1 MSSSRATIGLAV
13 GLMAVIV
20 MMILPM
26 PSWVLDMGVAIS
38 FAFAILIFTM
48 TLFVEKPL
56 DFSAFASVLLASLLL
71 RLSLNVSSTKLII
84 GQGHT
89 GTDAAGSIIEG
100 FAMFVMGG
108 NVAIGLIVFSVLVI
122 VNFMVITKGAGRM
135 AEVGARFALDAM
147 PGKQMAIDSDL
158 AAGAISHEEASRRRE
173 REQEETAFLGSLDGV
188 SKFMKGDA
196 IAGILITLLNL
207 IAGMAIGVMMHDLSF
222 SQAASNY
229 AILTVGDGLVSQI
242 PAVIISIAAGLLLSR
257 GRGDGAV
264 DLALLDQFG
273 RHPAALAAV
282 AGIMVVFAAFP
293 GLPVMP
299 FLIGAA
305 GLGAAAYI
313 AWKRNQTAQQQ
324 EQSEADA
331 PAPTPE
337 PTMGDMLDLDELS
350 VELSRDL
357 VATVMGTDFGVD
369 KRIQKIRK
377 YIATQYGFILPPI
390 RLSDDAS
397 LPRHSYRI
405 RLHGADMAT
414 QTLRADKQLALI
426 EAGEHTHIP
435 GDTTQEPVFKA
446 PARWVEPDYDN
457 ELTLLGVTTVA
468 PVEVLATHLLE
479 VIQDNLPALLTR
491 RALRETL
498 DAFKTVTEGDR
509 ADGNKKL
516 MEEFFPDKAPVELL
530 HSVMRLLLEERIS
543 VRNLPLLMET
553 VADGKSANLNA
564 EAITDVARQR
574 LSRSFVSQYRN
585 PHGQL
590 PIIRIGDI
598 WTAKMG
604 ERETR
609 DETGRSDIALSPDE
623 FNQFAQDVRTQL
635 DTAARSGTYAVI
647 AAPGHWRRFVRSV
660 LKTKGVKNPVL
671 SYAEIAANEKPLIL
685 GAA

>member
-1 MSSSRATIGLAV
+1 MSSRRATVGLAV

-26 PSWVLDMGVAIS
+26 PAWVLDMGVAIS

-84 GQGHT
+84 GEGHT

-108 NVAIGLIVFSVLVI
+108 NIAIGLIVFAVLVI

-147 PGKQMAIDSDL
+147 LGKQMAIDSDL

-207 IAGMAIGVMMHDLSF
+207 FAGMAIGVGVHGLSF
-222 SQAASNY
+222 GQAVSNY

-282 AGIMVVFAAFP
+282 AGIMIVFAAFP
-293 GLPVMP
+293 GLPMIP

-305 GLGAAAYI
+305 GLGTMAFVSWQKQSTEAKQVEEDAAVP
-313 AWKRNQTAQQQ
+313 
-324 EQSEADA
+324 EAV
-331 PAPTPE
+331 PE
-337 PTMGDMLDLDELS
+337 PTIGDMLDLDELS

-357 VATVMGTDFGVD
+357 VGTVMGTEFGVD
-369 KRIQKIRK
+369 KRVQKIRK

-414 QTLRADKQLALI
+414 QTLMADRRLALI
-426 EAGEHTHIP
+426 EATEHAHIP

-446 PARWVEPDYDN
+446 PARWVDPESEN

-491 RALRETL
+491 RSLRETL
-498 DAFKTVTEGDR
+498 DAFKGVTASDR
-509 ADGNKKL
+509 ADGNKRL
-516 MEEFFPDKAPVELL
+516 MDEFFPDKAPIELL

-543 VRNLPLLMET
+543 VRNLPLLLET

-574 LSRSFVSQYRN
+574 LSRQFVGQYRN
-585 PHGQL
+585 ETGQL
-590 PIIRIGDI
+590 PIIRIGDT
-598 WTAKMG
+598 WTTKIG

-609 DETGRSDIALSPDE
+609 DEAGRSDIALSPDE
-623 FNQFAQDVRTQL
+623 FNQFAHDVRAQL
-635 DTAARSGTYAVI
+635 DTAARSGSYAVI

-685 GAA
+685 GTA

>member
-1 MSSSRATIGLAV
+1 MNSSRATIGLAV
-13 GLMAVIV
+13 GLMAVII

-84 GQGHT
+84 GEGHT

-108 NVAIGLIVFSVLVI
+108 NIAIGLIVFSVLVI

-147 PGKQMAIDSDL
+147 PGKQMAIDADL
-158 AAGAISHEEASRRRE
+158 AAGAISHEEASKRRE

-196 IAGILITLLNL
+196 VAGILITLLNL
-207 IAGMAIGVMMHDLSF
+207 IAGMGIGVGVHGMSF
-222 SQAASNY
+222 GQAAENY

-264 DLALLDQFG
+264 DLALLEQFG
-273 RHPAALAAV
+273 RHPAALASV
-282 AGIMVVFAAFP
+282 SGIMAVFALFP
-293 GLPVMP
+293 GLPVLP
-299 FLIGAA
+299 FMLGSI
-305 GLGAAAYI
+305 GLGIAAYLS
-313 AWKRNQTAQQQ
+313 WQKAQNATQL
-324 EQSEADA
+324 EEDEAA
-331 PAPTPE
+331 IVPPKPE

-357 VATVMGTDFGVD
+357 VATVMGTEFGVD
-369 KRIQKIRK
+369 KRVQKIRK

-390 RLSDDAS
+390 RLSDDAA

-414 QTLRADKQLALI
+414 QTLMADRRLALI
-426 EAGEHTHIP
+426 EANEHTQIP

-446 PARWVEPDYDN
+446 PARWVDPEHEN

-498 DAFKTVTEGDR
+498 DAFKGVTESDR
-509 ADGNKKL
+509 ADGNRRL
-516 MEEFFPDKAPVELL
+516 VEEFFPDKAPVELL

-543 VRNLPLLMET
+543 IRNLPLLLET
-553 VADGKSANLNA
+553 VADGKSGNLNA

-574 LSRSFVSQYRN
+574 LSRHFVGQYRN
-585 PHGQL
+585 ETGQL
-590 PIIRIGDI
+590 PIIRIGED
-598 WTAKMG
+598 WTAKLG

-609 DETGRSDIALSPDE
+609 DEVGRSDIALSPEE
-623 FNQFAQDVRTQL
+623 FNQFAHDVRAQL
-635 DTAARSGTYAVI
+635 DTAARKGSYAVI
-647 AAPGHWRRFVRSV
+647 AAPGHWRRFIRSV

-685 GAA
+685 GSA

>member
-1 MSSSRATIGLAV
+1 MTSQRATIALAV
-13 GLMAVIV
+13 GLMAIIV

-26 PSWVLDMGVAIS
+26 PAWVLDMGVAVS

-84 GQGHT
+84 GQGHS

-108 NVAIGLIVFSVLVI
+108 NIAIGLIVFSVLVI

-147 PGKQMAIDSDL
+147 PGKQMAIDADL
-158 AAGAISHEEASRRRE
+158 AAGAISHQEASARRE

-207 IAGMAIGVMMHDLSF
+207 FAGMAIGIGVHDLSF
-222 SQAASNY
+222 GQAVSNY

-242 PAVIISIAAGLLLSR
+242 PAVIISVAAGLLLSR
-257 GRGDGAV
+257 GRGDGSV

-293 GLPVMP
+293 GLPVVP
-299 FLIGAA
+299 FLIGALILG
-305 GLGAAAYI
+305 GLAVLSWQKAKNAEQQDAEAA
-313 AWKRNQTAQQQ
+313 NV
-324 EQSEADA
+324 EA
-331 PAPTPE
+331 PPTE

-357 VATVMGTDFGVD
+357 VGTVMDTDFGVD
-369 KRIQKIRK
+369 KRVQKIRK
-377 YIATQYGFILPPI
+377 YVATQYGFILPPI

-414 QTLRADKQLALI
+414 QTLMADKKLALI
-426 EAGEHTHIP
+426 EAGEHAHIS
-435 GDTTQEPVFKA
+435 GTATQEPVFKA
-446 PARWVEPDYDN
+446 PARWIDPEDEN
-457 ELTLLGVTTVA
+457 ELTLLGITTVA

-498 DAFKTVTEGDR
+498 DAFKEVTESDR
-509 ADGNKKL
+509 AEGNRRL
-516 MEEFFPDKAPVELL
+516 MEEFFPDKAPIELL

-543 VRNLPLLMET
+543 IRNLPLLLET
-553 VADGKSANLNA
+553 VADGKSANLSA
-564 EAITDVARQR
+564 EAIADVARQR
-574 LSRSFVSQYRN
+574 MSRHFVGQYRN
-585 PHGQL
+585 ETGQL
-590 PIIRIGDI
+590 PIIRIGDS
-598 WTAKMG
+598 WSAKLG

-609 DETGRSDIALSPDE
+609 DESGRSDIALSPDE
-623 FNQFAQDVRTQL
+623 FNQFAHDVRAQL
-635 DTAARSGTYAVI
+635 DNAARSGSYAVI

-685 GAA
+685 GSA

>member
-1 MSSSRATIGLAV
+1 MGLAV
-13 GLMAVIV
+13 GLMAVII

-26 PSWVLDMGVAIS
+26 PSWVLDMGVAAS
-38 FAFAILIFTM
+38 FGFAILIFTM

-108 NVAIGLIVFSVLVI
+108 NIAIGLIVFSVLVI

-147 PGKQMAIDSDL
+147 PGKQMAIDADL
-158 AAGAISHEEASRRRE
+158 ASGAISHEEASKRRE

-196 IAGILITLLNL
+196 VAGILITLLNL
-207 IAGMAIGVMMHDLSF
+207 IAGMGIGVGVHGLSF

-242 PAVIISIAAGLLLSR
+242 PAVIISVAAALLLSR

-282 AGIMVVFAAFP
+282 SGIMAVFAVFP
-293 GLPVMP
+293 GLPMLP
-299 FLIGAA
+299 FLIGSA
-305 GLGAAAYI
+305 GLGIAAYLSWQKGQNAVKQI
-313 AWKRNQTAQQQ
+313 
-324 EQSEADA
+324 EADA
-331 PAPTPE
+331 QVVAPTPE

-357 VATVMGTDFGVD
+357 VSTVMGTEFGVD
-369 KRIQKIRK
+369 KRVQKIRK

-414 QTLRADKQLALI
+414 QTLMADRRLALI
-426 EAGEHTHIP
+426 EANEHTQIP

-446 PARWVEPDYDN
+446 PARWVDPEHEN

-479 VIQDNLPALLTR
+479 VIQDNLPGLLTR

-498 DAFKTVTEGDR
+498 DAFKGVTESER
-509 ADGNKKL
+509 ADGNRRL
-516 MEEFFPDKAPVELL
+516 VEEFFPDKAPIELL

-543 VRNLPLLMET
+543 IRNLPLLLET
-553 VADGKSANLNA
+553 VADGKAGNLNA

-574 LSRSFVSQYRN
+574 LSRHFVGQYRN
-585 PHGQL
+585 ETGQL
-590 PIIRIGDI
+590 PIIRIGDD
-598 WTAKMG
+598 WTAKLG

-609 DETGRSDIALSPDE
+609 DEVGRSDIALSPEE
-623 FNQFAQDVRTQL
+623 FNQFAHDVRAQL
-635 DTAARSGTYAVI
+635 DTAARSGSYAVI
-647 AAPGHWRRFVRSV
+647 AAPGHWRRFIRSV

-685 GAA
+685 GSA

>member
-1 MSSSRATIGLAV
+1 MSSRRATVGLAV

-26 PSWVLDMGVAIS
+26 PAWVLDMGVAIS

-84 GQGHT
+84 GEGHT

-108 NVAIGLIVFSVLVI
+108 NIAIGLIVFSVLVI

-207 IAGMAIGVMMHDLSF
+207 FAGMAIGVGVHGLTF
-222 SQAASNY
+222 SQAVSNY

-293 GLPVMP
+293 GLPMIP

-305 GLGAAAYI
+305 GLGAMAFFSWQKQSTEAKQVEEDAA
-313 AWKRNQTAQQQ
+313 AP
-324 EQSEADA
+324 EAVA
-331 PAPTPE
+331 E
-337 PTMGDMLDLDELS
+337 PTIGDMLDLDELS

-357 VATVMGTDFGVD
+357 VGTVMGTEFGVD
-369 KRIQKIRK
+369 KRVQKIRK

-414 QTLRADKQLALI
+414 QTLMADRRLALI
-426 EAGEHTHIP
+426 EASEHAHIP

-446 PARWVEPDYDN
+446 PARWVDPESEN

-491 RALRETL
+491 RSLRETL
-498 DAFKTVTEGDR
+498 DAFKGVSASDR
-509 ADGNKKL
+509 ADGNKRL
-516 MEEFFPDKAPVELL
+516 MDEFFPDKAPIELL

-543 VRNLPLLMET
+543 VRNLPLLLET

-574 LSRSFVSQYRN
+574 LSRQFVGQYRN
-585 PHGQL
+585 ETGQL
-590 PIIRIGDI
+590 PIIRIGDT
-598 WTAKMG
+598 WTTKIG

-609 DETGRSDIALSPDE
+609 DEAGRSDIALSPDE
-623 FNQFAQDVRTQL
+623 FNQFAHDVRAQL
-635 DTAARSGTYAVI
+635 DTAARSGSYAVI

-685 GAA
+685 GTA

>member
-1 MSSSRATIGLAV
+1 MTSSRATIALAV
-13 GLMAVIV
+13 GLMTIIV

-26 PSWVLDMGVAIS
+26 PAWVLDMGVAVS

-84 GQGHT
+84 GEGHT

-108 NVAIGLIVFSVLVI
+108 NIAIGLIVFSVLVI

-147 PGKQMAIDSDL
+147 PGKQMAIDADL
-158 AAGAISHEEASRRRE
+158 AAGAISHKEASARRE

-207 IAGMAIGVMMHDLSF
+207 FAGMAIGVGVHELSF
-222 SQAASNY
+222 GQAMSNY

-242 PAVIISIAAGLLLSR
+242 PAVIISIAAGLLLSK
-257 GRGDGAV
+257 GRGDGSV

-273 RHPAALAAV
+273 RHPAALGAV

-293 GLPVMP
+293 GLPVVP

-305 GLGAAAYI
+305 VLGTLAFLS
-313 AWKRNQTAQQQ
+313 WQKSKTLAQ
-324 EQSEADA
+324 EEAEAESADA
-331 PAPTPE
+331 PTTE

-357 VATVMGTDFGVD
+357 VGTVMDTGFGVD
-369 KRIQKIRK
+369 KRVQKIRK
-377 YIATQYGFILPPI
+377 YVATQYGFILPPI

-414 QTLRADKQLALI
+414 QTLMADKKLALI
-426 EAGEHTHIP
+426 EANEHAHIP

-446 PARWVEPDYDN
+446 PARWIDAEHEN
-457 ELTLLGVTTVA
+457 ELTLLGITTVA

-498 DAFKTVTEGDR
+498 DAFKGVTESER
-509 ADGNKKL
+509 ADGNRRL
-516 MEEFFPDKAPVELL
+516 IEEFFPDKAPIELL

-543 VRNLPLLMET
+543 IRNLPLLLET
-553 VADGKSANLNA
+553 VADGKTANLNA
-564 EAITDVARQR
+564 EAIADVARQR
-574 LSRSFVSQYRN
+574 LSRQFVGQYRN
-585 PHGQL
+585 ETGQL
-590 PIIRIGDI
+590 PIIRIGEG
-598 WTAKMG
+598 WSAKLG

-609 DETGRSDIALSPDE
+609 DEAGRSDIALSPDE
-623 FNQFAQDVRTQL
+623 FNQFAHDVRAQL
-635 DTAARSGTYAVI
+635 DTAARAGSYAVI

-685 GAA
+685 GSA

>member
-1 MSSSRATIGLAV
+1 MTSRRATVALAV
-13 GLMAVIV
+13 GLMAIIV

-26 PSWVLDMGVAIS
+26 PAWVLDMGVAIS

-89 GTDAAGSIIEG
+89 GTEAAGSIIEG

-108 NVAIGLIVFSVLVI
+108 NIAIGLIVFAVLVI

-147 PGKQMAIDSDL
+147 PGKQMAIDADL
-158 AAGAISHEEASRRRE
+158 AAGAISHQEASARRE

-207 IAGMAIGVMMHDLSF
+207 FAGMAIGVGVHDLSF
-222 SQAASNY
+222 GQAMSNY

-242 PAVIISIAAGLLLSR
+242 PAVIISVAAGLLLSK

-282 AGIMVVFAAFP
+282 SGIMFVFALFP
-293 GLPVMP
+293 GLPLVP
-299 FLIGAA
+299 FMIGAIV
-305 GLGAAAYI
+305 LGTLAFLS
-313 AWKRNQTAQQQ
+313 WQKSKTL
-324 EQSEADA
+324 EQAEADA
-331 PAPTPE
+331 EAAEAPAQE
-337 PTMGDMLDLDELS
+337 PTIGDMLDLDELS

-357 VATVMGTDFGVD
+357 VGTVMDTGFGVD
-369 KRIQKIRK
+369 KRVQKIRK
-377 YIATQYGFILPPI
+377 YVATQYGFILPPI

-414 QTLRADKQLALI
+414 QTLMADKKLALI
-426 EAGEHTHIP
+426 EANEHPHIP
-435 GDTTQEPVFKA
+435 GTPTQEPVFKA
-446 PARWVEPDYDN
+446 PARWIDPEHEN
-457 ELTLLGVTTVA
+457 EMTLLGVTTVA

-498 DAFKTVTEGDR
+498 DAFKGVSESER
-509 ADGNKKL
+509 ADGNRRL
-516 MEEFFPDKAPVELL
+516 MEEFFPDKAPIELL

-543 VRNLPLLMET
+543 VRNLPLLLET

-574 LSRSFVSQYRN
+574 LSRQFVGQYRN
-585 PHGQL
+585 ETGQL
-590 PIIRIGDI
+590 PIIRIGEG
-598 WTAKMG
+598 WSAKLG

-609 DETGRSDIALSPDE
+609 DESGRSDIALSPDE
-623 FNQFAQDVRTQL
+623 FNQFAHDVRAQL
-635 DTAARSGTYAVI
+635 DSAARAGSYAVI

-685 GAA
+685 GSA

>member
-1 MSSSRATIGLAV
+1 MSSGRATIGLAI
-13 GLMAVIV
+13 GLMAIIV

-26 PSWVLDMGVAIS
+26 PAWVLDIGVAVS
-38 FAFAILIFTM
+38 FAFAILIFTL
-48 TLFVEKPL
+48 TLFIEKPL

-84 GQGHT
+84 GDGHT

-100 FAMFVMGG
+100 FAMFVMSG
-108 NVAIGLIVFSVLVI
+108 NIAIGLIVFSVLVI

-207 IAGMAIGVMMHDLSF
+207 FAGMAIGVGVHGLSF
-222 SQAASNY
+222 GEAVANY

-242 PAVIISIAAGLLLSR
+242 PAVIIAVAAGLLLSR

-282 AGIMVVFAAFP
+282 AAIMIVFAAFP
-293 GLPVMP
+293 GLPLVP
-299 FLIGAA
+299 FL
-305 GLGAAAYI
+305 LGAVVLATLAYVSWQRNMKAVQAEEAEAA
-313 AWKRNQTAQQQ
+313 AP
-324 EQSEADA
+324 EA
-331 PAPTPE
+331 TPE
-337 PTMGDMLDLDELS
+337 PSIGDMLDLDELS

-357 VATVMGTDFGVD
+357 VGTVMGTDFGVD
-369 KRIQKIRK
+369 KRVQKIRK

-414 QTLRADKQLALI
+414 QTLMADRRLALI
-426 EAGEHTHIP
+426 EATEHTHIP
-435 GDTTQEPVFKA
+435 GETTQEPVFKA
-446 PARWVEPDYDN
+446 PARWVEPDNEN

-479 VIQDNLPALLTR
+479 VIQDNLPALMTR

-498 DAFKTVTEGDR
+498 DAFKGVTASDR
-509 ADGNKKL
+509 ADGNRRL
-516 MEEFFPDKAPVELL
+516 MDEFFPDKAPIELL

-543 VRNLPLLMET
+543 VRNLPLLLET
-553 VADGKSANLNA
+553 VADGKSGGLNA

-574 LSRSFVSQYRN
+574 LSRQFVGQYRN
-585 PHGQL
+585 DQGQL
-590 PIIRIGDI
+590 PIVRIGEG
-598 WTAKMG
+598 WSAKLG

-623 FNQFAQDVRTQL
+623 FNQFAHDVRAQL
-635 DTAARSGTYAVI
+635 DTAARSGSYAVI
-647 AAPGHWRRFVRSV
+647 AAPGHWRRFIRSV

>member
-1 MSSSRATIGLAV
+1 MTSSRATIALAV
-13 GLMAVIV
+13 GLMTIIV

-26 PSWVLDMGVAIS
+26 PAWVLDMGVAVS

-84 GQGHT
+84 GEGHT

-108 NVAIGLIVFSVLVI
+108 NIAIGLIVFSVLVI

-147 PGKQMAIDSDL
+147 PGKQMAIDADL
-158 AAGAISHEEASRRRE
+158 AAGAISHKEASARRE

-207 IAGMAIGVMMHDLSF
+207 FAGMAIGVGVHELSF
-222 SQAASNY
+222 GQAMSNY

-242 PAVIISIAAGLLLSR
+242 PAVIISIAAGLLLSK
-257 GRGDGAV
+257 GRGDGSV

-273 RHPAALAAV
+273 RHPAALGAV

-293 GLPVMP
+293 GLPVVP

-305 GLGAAAYI
+305 VLGTLAFLS
-313 AWKRNQTAQQQ
+313 WQKSKTLAQ
-324 EQSEADA
+324 EEAEAESADT
-331 PAPTPE
+331 PTTE

-357 VATVMGTDFGVD
+357 VGTVMDTGFGVD
-369 KRIQKIRK
+369 KRVQKIRK
-377 YIATQYGFILPPI
+377 YVATQYGFILPPI

-414 QTLRADKQLALI
+414 QTLMADKKLALI
-426 EAGEHTHIP
+426 EANEHAHIP

-446 PARWVEPDYDN
+446 PARWIDAEHEN
-457 ELTLLGVTTVA
+457 ELTLLGITTVA

-498 DAFKTVTEGDR
+498 DAFKGVTESER
-509 ADGNKKL
+509 ADGNRRL
-516 MEEFFPDKAPVELL
+516 IEEFFPDKAPIELL

-543 VRNLPLLMET
+543 IRNLPLLLET
-553 VADGKSANLNA
+553 VADGKTANLNA
-564 EAITDVARQR
+564 EAIADVARQR
-574 LSRSFVSQYRN
+574 LSRQFVGQYRN
-585 PHGQL
+585 ETGQL
-590 PIIRIGDI
+590 PIIRIGEG
-598 WTAKMG
+598 WSAKLG

-609 DETGRSDIALSPDE
+609 DEAGRSDIALSPDE
-623 FNQFAQDVRTQL
+623 FNQFAHDVRAQL
-635 DTAARSGTYAVI
+635 DTAARAGSYAVI

-685 GAA
+685 GSA

>member
-1 MSSSRATIGLAV
+1 MNSSRATIGLAV
-13 GLMAVIV
+13 GLMAIII

-26 PSWVLDMGVAIS
+26 PSWVLDMGVAAS

-108 NVAIGLIVFSVLVI
+108 NIAIGLIVFSVLVI

-147 PGKQMAIDSDL
+147 PGKQMAIDADL
-158 AAGAISHEEASRRRE
+158 AAGAISHEEASKRRE

-196 IAGILITLLNL
+196 VAGILITLLNL
-207 IAGMAIGVMMHDLSF
+207 IAGMAIGVGVHDLSF

-264 DLALLDQFG
+264 DLALLEQFG

-282 AGIMVVFAAFP
+282 SGIMAIFALFP
-293 GLPVMP
+293 GLPVAP
-299 FLIGAA
+299 FLIGSI
-305 GLGAAAYI
+305 GLAIAAYMSWQKLQN
-313 AWKRNQTAQQQ
+313 ATKL
-324 EQSEADA
+324 EAEEA
-331 PAPTPE
+331 NIEAPTPE

-357 VATVMGTDFGVD
+357 VATVMGTEFGVD
-369 KRIQKIRK
+369 KRVQKIRK

-390 RLSDDAS
+390 RLSDDAA

-414 QTLRADKQLALI
+414 QTLMADRRLALI
-426 EAGEHTHIP
+426 EANEHAQIP

-446 PARWVEPDYDN
+446 PARWVDPEHEN

-498 DAFKTVTEGDR
+498 DAFKGVTEADR
-509 ADGNKKL
+509 ASGNKRL
-516 MEEFFPDKAPVELL
+516 VDEFFPDKAPIELL

-543 VRNLPLLMET
+543 IRNLPLLLET
-553 VADGKSANLNA
+553 VADGKSGNLNA

-574 LSRSFVSQYRN
+574 LSRHFVGQYRN
-585 PHGQL
+585 ETGQL
-590 PIIRIGDI
+590 PIIRIGDS
-598 WTAKMG
+598 WTTKLG

-609 DETGRSDIALSPDE
+609 DDVGRADIALSPEE
-623 FNQFAQDVRTQL
+623 FNQFAHDVRAQL
-635 DTAARSGTYAVI
+635 DTAARKGSYAVI
-647 AAPGHWRRFVRSV
+647 AAPGHWRRFIRSV

-685 GAA
+685 GSA

>member
-1 MSSSRATIGLAV
+1 MTSSRATIALAV
-13 GLMAVIV
+13 GLMAIIV

-26 PSWVLDMGVAIS
+26 PSWVLDMGVAVS

-56 DFSAFASVLLASLLL
+56 DFSAFSSVLLASLLL

-84 GQGHT
+84 GEGHT

-108 NVAIGLIVFSVLVI
+108 NVVIGIIVFCVLVI

-147 PGKQMAIDSDL
+147 PGKQMAIDADL
-158 AAGAISHEEASRRRE
+158 AAGAISHKEAAARRE

-196 IAGILITLLNL
+196 VAGILITLLNL
-207 IAGMAIGVMMHDLSF
+207 FAGMAIGVGVHGLSF
-222 SQAASNY
+222 GQAASNY

-242 PAVIISIAAGLLLSR
+242 PAVIISIAAGLLLSK

-282 AGIMVVFAAFP
+282 AAIMVVFALFP
-293 GLPVMP
+293 GLPLAP

-305 GLGAAAYI
+305 VLGGLSYLSWQKA
-313 AWKRNQTAQQQ
+313 RTEEAQ
-324 EQSEADA
+324 EAREA
-331 PAPTPE
+331 NAEAPTPE
-337 PTMGDMLDLDELS
+337 PTLGDMLDLDELS

-357 VATVMGTDFGVD
+357 VATVMDTGFGVD

-377 YIATQYGFILPPI
+377 YVATQYGFILPPI
-390 RLSDDAS
+390 RLSDDAA

-414 QTLRADKQLALI
+414 QTLMADKKLALI

-435 GDTTQEPVFKA
+435 GTTTQEPVFKA
-446 PARWVEPDYDN
+446 PARWVEAEDEN

-498 DAFKTVTEGDR
+498 DAFKGVTEGER
-509 ADGNKKL
+509 ADGNKRL
-516 MEEFFPDKAPVELL
+516 LDEFFPEKAPVELL

-543 VRNLPLLMET
+543 VRNLPLLLET

-564 EAITDVARQR
+564 EAIADVARQR
-574 LSRSFVSQYRN
+574 LSRQFVGQYRN
-585 PHGQL
+585 ETGQL
-590 PIIRIGDI
+590 PIVRIGDG
-598 WTAKMG
+598 WAAKLG

-609 DETGRSDIALSPDE
+609 DEQGRSDIALSPDE
-623 FNQFAQDVRTQL
+623 FNQFAHDVRAQL
-635 DTAARSGTYAVI
+635 DTAARSGAYAVI

-685 GAA
+685 GSA